1 MGPRFGGEYPSYAQI
16 GKYEHLHV
24 YVVKL
29 NFQDDI
35 VLPIRLN
42 RKGFRWESNFFVRN
56 GQNCTAKK
64 LYGTTISLIRNGTPK
79 KRVDGG
85 YKRLTKAYRKAVVR
99 S

>member
-1 MGPRFGGEYPSYAQI
+1 LAGWDGLRFGGVYPSYAQI

-24 YVVKL
+24 EHLHVYVVK
-29 NFQDDI
+29 
-35 VLPIRLN
+35 LN
-42 RKGFRWESNFFVRN
+42 RKGFRWQSNFFVRN
-56 GQNCTAKK
+56 GQNCTVKK